1 MGSPL
6 GPVLSDIFM
15 IELETSF
22 IPELTDYIE
31 FWKRYIDDA
40 ICFIKFGSVNYILSV
55 LNSFNVN
62 IKFTYE
68 LGHEGKLPLL
78 NVLLCRMGK
87 KIYTTI

>member
-1 MGSPL
+1 MRSPL
-6 GPVLSDIFM
+6 GRVLSDIFM

-22 IPELTDYIE
+22 IPELTDCIE
-31 FWKRYIDDA
+31 FWKRYIDDT
-40 ICFIKFGSVNYILSV
+40 ICFIKFRSVNYILSV

-78 NVLLCRMGK
+78 DVLSRRTRKG
-87 KIYTTI
+87 IYTTV

>member
-6 GPVLSDIFM
+6 GQVLSDIFM

-22 IPELTDYIE
+22 TPELTDYIE
-31 FWKRYIDDA
+31 FWKRYIDDT
-40 ICFIKFGSVNYILSV
+40 ICFIKFVSVNYILSV

-78 NVLLCRMGK
+78 DVLSRRTRK
-87 KIYTTI
+87 KIYTTV

>member
-62 IKFTYE
+62 IKFAYE

-78 NVLLCRMGK
+78 DVLSCRTRK
-87 KIYTTI
+87 KIYTTV

>member
-55 LNSFNVN
+55 LNSFNMNV
-62 IKFTYE
+62 KFTFE
-68 LGHEGKLPLL
+68 LGHGGKLPLL
-78 NVLLCRMGK
+78 DVLLCRMGK
-87 KIYTTI
+87 KIYTTV